1 MDRPQY
7 VNWIVR
13 EDGVVFEDQQPLNC
27 YRLSYVRD
35 DAILDDWA
43 LHIRKQYVPDGELEE
58 DAALNKLTVEEY
70 LRQYIIPQKGEPFG
84 PTARSND
91 ISEILFADL
100 FEFILN
106 YEVPRC
112 KQHNRSGKNESEH
125 GTDII
130 ASTLAQGVN
139 IPIKYLFM
147 TSFMVA
153 RNSMQIRSFQNLMGR
168 TARSGMYTE
177 GSVIVTDP
185 QLFDNKNNRRNGG
198 NYKWKDCI
206 KMFDSSAAEPCG
218 SSILSLVQDIRI
230 DYETRVIGAKVAQ
243 YIIDHY
249 AETDCFGQCVSKLT
263 AALHKAHPQKSANS
277 IVESMMARKSIVEAI
292 ENHLCFVFSIGE
304 DADKQAVA
312 ADICKGTLAY
322 FMANDNE
329 KALLER
335 IFDVITSKI
344 SELEQS
350 QIKNY
355 ARTMVGIKLS
365 LQIEKWIA
373 ENHLTQQNYTDEQL
387 VKMLISFFQ
396 ETHTLKKEIDCFAD
410 ICQMWLE
417 GCSFVEMHER
427 TSLPIAD
434 LEDICSKFI
443 SYELSFFVGNV
454 MDIIEIND
462 EDLVNP
468 LPNLLLLQRR
478 LKYGVKTETA
488 VSVCEKIFNDR
499 FLANLLA
506 DEIGHDSIEAN
517 SIVGVIK
524 SHKDDILDILS
535 AYPTYFSERVQWIC
549 KD

>member
-1 MDRPQY
+1 
-7 VNWIVR
+7 
-13 EDGVVFEDQQPLNC
+13 
-27 YRLSYVRD
+27 
-35 DAILDDWA
+35 
-43 LHIRKQYVPDGELEE
+43 
-58 DAALNKLTVEEY
+58 
-70 LRQYIIPQKGEPFG
+70 
-84 PTARSND
+84 
-91 ISEILFADL
+91 
-100 FEFILN
+100 
-106 YEVPRC
+106 
-112 KQHNRSGKNESEH
+112 
-125 GTDII
+125 
-130 ASTLAQGVN
+130 
-139 IPIKYLFM
+139 
-147 TSFMVA
+147 
-153 RNSMQIRSFQNLMGR
+153 
-168 TARSGMYTE
+168 
-177 GSVIVTDP
+177 
-185 QLFDNKNNRRNGG
+185 
-198 NYKWKDCI
+198 
-206 KMFDSSAAEPCG
+206 
-218 SSILSLVQDIRI
+218 
-230 DYETRVIGAKVAQ
+230 
-243 YIIDHY
+243 
-249 AETDCFGQCVSKLT
+249 
-263 AALHKAHPQKSANS
+263 
-277 IVESMMARKSIVEAI
+277 MARKSIVEAI

-499 FLANLLA
+499 FLASVDKGTHNKTTKYGL
-506 DEIGHDSIEAN
+506 
-517 SIVGVIK
+517 
-524 SHKDDILDILS
+524 
-535 AYPTYFSERVQWIC
+535 PTY
-549 KD
+549 